1 MAQQPIKS
9 KPRGAT
15 GPMHPKPP
23 KLQTIMPA
31 VTDSNFLHAIKC
43 VLFTTLFLAI
53 TFGLLIWSAS

>member
-23 KLQTIMPA
+23 KLNVLPA
-31 VTDSNFLHAIKC
+31 VSDSNFLHAIKC
-43 VLFTTLFLAI
+43 ALFTALFLAI

>member
-23 KLQTIMPA
+23 KVTVLPA

-43 VLFTTLFLAI
+43 ALFTGLFLAI